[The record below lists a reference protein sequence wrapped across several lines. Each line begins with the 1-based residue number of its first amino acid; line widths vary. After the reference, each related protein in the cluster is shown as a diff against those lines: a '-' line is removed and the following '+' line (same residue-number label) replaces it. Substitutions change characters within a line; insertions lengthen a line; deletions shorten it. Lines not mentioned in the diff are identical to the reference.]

1 VISATFI
8 FFRKKIN
15 IFIPISFGSSQLI
28 FIFVRKFTFMTEEQ
42 SKLISV
48 FESRVRRLMQICDA
62 LKQENSDLKLQIEA
76 MQQSQNELEEANKT
90 IKVKYDNLKMARIIS
105 VRQDD
110 LKGAKNRLS
119 KLVKE
124 VDKCIAL
131 LNE

>member
-1 VISATFI
+1 M
-8 FFRKKIN
+8 N
-15 IFIPISFGSSQLI
+15 IFIPIFFGSSRLI
-28 FIFVRKFTFMTEEQ
+28 PIFVRKFTFMTEEQ
-42 SKLISV
+42 SKLINV
-48 FESRVRRLMQICDA
+48 FESRVHQLVKICDG

-76 MQQSQNELEEANKT
+76 LTQSRNELEEANRT

-110 LKGAKNRLS
+110 LKGAKSRLS

>member
-1 VISATFI
+1 
-8 FFRKKIN
+8 
-15 IFIPISFGSSQLI
+15 
-28 FIFVRKFTFMTEEQ
+28 MTEEQ